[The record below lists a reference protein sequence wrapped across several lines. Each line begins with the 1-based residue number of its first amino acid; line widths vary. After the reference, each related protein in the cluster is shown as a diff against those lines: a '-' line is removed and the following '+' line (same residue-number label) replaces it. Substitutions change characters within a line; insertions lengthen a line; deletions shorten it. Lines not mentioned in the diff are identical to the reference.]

1 MTFSSLNNA
10 TPIPPGQFKVW
21 AYGESAIVPTLQ
33 AAREAELQALY
44 WCHDP
49 QIEHPDTQETT
60 DV

>member
-1 MTFSSLNNA
+1 MEFSSLTNA

-33 AAREAELQALY
+33 AAREAELRALY

-49 QIEHPDTQETT
+49 KIEHCNTQET
-60 DV
+60 VE